1 MEEEGIMPKAR
12 HDNALIDPKDAVVLL
27 VDHQSGLLQTVK
39 DIGAAELRTNTAAL
53 ARVATL
59 MNIPVI
65 ATASVPEG
73 PNGPLIPEIAQNAPH
88 TILVLRKGEVNAWDN
103 QDFVKAIRNTGR
115 QTLLIAGIWTSVCVA
130 FPALSAKIEG
140 YRVYAVLDAS
150 GDLSWSASQTTLA
163 RLVQAG
169 VIPISAN
176 AVAADLQK
184 TWNRPDAME
193 FAEIYADLAPNYRAV
208 IESYRQAMD
217 VARQTDK

>member
-1 MEEEGIMPKAR
+1 MPKAR
-12 HDNALIDPKDAVVLL
+12 HDSALIDPNDAVLLL
-27 VDHQSGLLQTVK
+27 VDHQSGLVQTVR
-39 DIGAAELRTNTAAL
+39 DIGVSELRTNTAAL

-88 TILVLRKGEVNAWDN
+88 AILVLRKGEVNAWDN
-103 QDFVKAIRNTGR
+103 QDFVKAVRNTGR

-130 FPALSAKIEG
+130 FPALSAKLEG
-140 YRVYAVLDAS
+140 YQVYAVIDAS
-150 GDLSWSASQTTLA
+150 GDLSWTASHITLA

-169 VIPISAN
+169 VIPVSAN

-184 TWNRPDAME
+184 TWNRPDAQE
-193 FAEIYADLAPNYRAV
+193 FAEIYSDLAPGYRAV
-208 IESYRQAMD
+208 IESYQQALD
-217 VARQTDK
+217 VAGETGD